1 MIYREI
7 INALMRI
14 AMKADGS
21 YSVTTHSNNRM
32 VKEVYTFK
40 IRDTRVTVNPDHNI
54 KIVTSRYTARASW
67 PLTCFYN
74 GAEFIIDTDK
84 GRLTL

>member
-1 MIYREI
+1 MTYRQV

-32 VKEVYTFK
+32 IKEVYTFK
-40 IRDTRVTVNPDHNI
+40 IHDARVTVNPDHNI
-54 KIVTSRYTARASW
+54 KIVSSRYTARATW
-67 PLTCFYN
+67 PLSCFYN
-74 GAEFIIDTDK
+74 GTTFTVDTDQ
-84 GRLTL
+84 GRITL